1 MWILF
6 NILKDGKCA
15 GCQFEWNLVLC
26 ESPLFPKISPFFVL
40 QIPFCLFP
48 SWHRNKLDNGRKS
61 ERDILSVFFNNKHVC
76 ACENKLRGQF
86 AWKSNL
92 SQCCLKSCSNLKSRP
107 LQNRDRLRR
116 VSADQS
122 RLMGKKKES
131 WNLFWLKFDRKRWQ
145 LVLHHWPLTRRA
157 RSSWIWPESP
167 FLDRSCIG
175 KDNKRKRI
183 IEF

>member
-1 MWILF
+1 MG
-6 NILKDGKCA
+6 NA
-15 GCQFEWNLVLC
+15 RVANLS
-26 ESPLFPKISPFFVL
+26 ET
-40 QIPFCLFP
+40 PFCANLPFSLKYLPCLRSKSRFACFP
-48 SWHRNKLDNGRKS
+48 A
-61 ERDILSVFFNNKHVC
+61 DIETNLTTEEKVKETYWEFSSTTSTCVLVKTS
-76 ACENKLRGQF
+76 
-86 AWKSNL
+86 WKSNL

-122 RLMGKKKES
+122 RGKKKES

-145 LVLHHWPLTRRA
+145 LVLHHWPLTRTA